1 MRTKNMLRSIIIS
14 AALITAG
21 IVAAFIPVSKAE
33 ARNIYA
39 FVQGTICKGSTDDTL
54 KLYSLSSGNYE
65 IKIDSNTDKSKCSS
79 LAVGKAVTVAIYKG
93 SDSKYY
99 ADTIVSGKV
108 DTLVTTNINDTSTTS
123 TSASST
129 STTTTSSV
137 PSNTVEV
144 TGTPTDKS
152 SGSVL
157 YLDTKD
163 GVMYL
168 VVDSSADTSN
178 GFMFTPGNKLTAYV
192 YRGSDANMHVAKVTG
207 KRSSGATLGSS
218 TASFTGT
225 VESKSTEEVL
235 YLNTSGGV
243 MTFKLDS
250 STTLSGAKG
259 LTKGKTATVTGAVG
273 SDETWHAVSI
283 SVK

>member
-1 MRTKNMLRSIIIS
+1 MRTKNMIKNMIIT
-14 AALITAG
+14 ATLITAG
-21 IVAAFIPVSKAE
+21 IAAAFIPVGKAE

-39 FVQGTICKGSTDDTL
+39 FVQGTVCKGTTDDTL
-54 KLYSLSSGNYE
+54 KLYSSSSGNYE

-79 LAVGKAVTVAIYKG
+79 LAAGKAVTVAIYKG

-99 ADTIVSGKV
+99 ADTIVSGRV
-108 DTLVTTNINDTSTTS
+108 DTLITSNINDTSTT
-123 TSASST
+123 TTT
-129 STTTTSSV
+129 STTSSTETSSV
-137 PSNTVEV
+137 PSNTIEV

-152 SGSVL
+152 TGSVL

-168 VVDSSADTSN
+168 VVDSTADTSN

-207 KRSSGATLGSS
+207 KRSSGATVGSN
-218 TASFTGT
+218 TASFSGT
-225 VESKSTEEVL
+225 VESKSTEECL

-243 MTFKLDS
+243 MAFKLDS
-250 STTLSGAKG
+250 STSLSGAKG
-259 LTKGKTATVTGAVG
+259 LVKGKTATVTGAVG
-273 SDETWHAVSI
+273 SDNSWHAVSI